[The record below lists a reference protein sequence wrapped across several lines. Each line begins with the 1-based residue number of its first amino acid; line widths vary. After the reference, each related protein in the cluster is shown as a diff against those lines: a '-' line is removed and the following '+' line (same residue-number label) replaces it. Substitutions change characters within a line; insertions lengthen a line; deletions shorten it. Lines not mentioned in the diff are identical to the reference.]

1 MAKKWKERVN
11 EFTNSTLESTNRCM
25 ILSMVMGMFDY
36 SEDMLSYFRKE
47 FLERGFLNYGS
58 AAILKKDGKYY
69 AGYWSNVEFDDYGLP
84 TGTADFF
91 TQYRYIAS
99 GEIGK
104 DIVIGWNNDIRTP
117 ELIFDK
123 FASYLAECDRSIR
136 TAIMNSRLTN
146 NPVACDENEKKAIDI
161 VLETVYDGKPKTV
174 VQSNLLNKFMQ
185 DNGSNEIRTLKLT
198 DPDYVRNIQYL
209 SNLHDDLL
217 KRICI
222 IYGHSLNGVNKMA
235 QVNSDELKG
244 YETLARV
251 YPLIMFDERKK
262 FINECN
268 RVFGTNWEV
277 HFSDAWKHILSEN
290 GVEVTD
296 TEETDV
302 TETEETEVEENV
314 SENIE

>member
-11 EFTNSTLESTNRCM
+11 EFTNKTLESANRCM

-69 AGYWSNVEFDDYGLP
+69 AGYWSNVDFDDYGLP

-161 VLETVYDGKPKTV
+161 VLDTVYDGKPKTI
-174 VQSNLLNKFMQ
+174 VQSNLLNKFIQ
-185 DNGSNEIRTLKLT
+185 DNGNGNEIRTLKLT

-251 YPLIMFDERKK
+251 YPLIMFEERKR

-268 RVFGTNWEV
+268 RVFGTSWEV
-277 HFSDAWKHILSEN
+277 HFSDAWKHILAEN
-290 GVEVTD
+290 GVEVT
-296 TEETDV
+296 EKEANMK
-302 TETEETEVEENV
+302 EMEVDENV
-314 SENIE
+314 SENIA

>member
-11 EFTNSTLESTNRCM
+11 EFTNNTLESANRCM

-47 FLERGFLNYGS
+47 FLEHGFLNYGS
-58 AAILKKDGKYY
+58 AAILKKDDKYY

-161 VLETVYDGKPKTV
+161 VLETIYDGKPKTI
-174 VQSNLLNKFMQ
+174 VQSNLLNKFIQ
-185 DNGSNEIRTLKLT
+185 DNGNGNEIQTLKLT

-251 YPLIMFDERKK
+251 YPLIMFEERKK

-290 GVEVTD
+290 GVEVTEK
-296 TEETDV
+296 EEANM
-302 TETEETEVEENV
+302 EETEVYENV

>member
-11 EFTNSTLESTNRCM
+11 EFTNKTLESANRCM

-36 SEDMLSYFRKE
+36 SEDMMSYFRKE

-69 AGYWSNVEFDDYGLP
+69 AGYWSNVDFDDYGLP

-99 GEIGK
+99 GQIGK

-161 VLETVYDGKPKTV
+161 VLDTIYDGKPKTI
-174 VQSNLLNKFMQ
+174 VQSNLLNKFIQ
-185 DNGSNEIRTLKLT
+185 DNGNGNEIRTLKLT

-290 GVEVTD
+290 GVE
-296 TEETDV
+296 
-302 TETEETEVEENV
+302 ETEVGDNV
-314 SENIE
+314 GENID

>member
-1 MAKKWKERVN
+1 MAKKWKEHVN
-11 EFTNSTLESTNRCM
+11 EFTNKTLESVNRCM

-36 SEDMLSYFRKE
+36 SENMLSHFRKE

-58 AAILKKDGKYY
+58 AAILKKDRKYY
-69 AGYWSNVEFDDYGLP
+69 AGYWSNVDFDDYGLP

-123 FASYLAECDRSIR
+123 FASYLAECDKSIR

-161 VLETVYDGKPKTV
+161 VLETVYGGKPKTI
-174 VQSNLLNKFMQ
+174 VQSNMLNKFIQ
-185 DNGSNEIRTLKLT
+185 DNGNGNEIRTLKLT

-290 GVEVTD
+290 GVEVTEQ
-296 TEETDV
+296 EETNI
-302 TETEETEVEENV
+302 EETEVEENG
-314 SENIE
+314 SENID

>member
-11 EFTNSTLESTNRCM
+11 EFTNKTLESANRCM

-69 AGYWSNVEFDDYGLP
+69 AGYWSNVDFDDYGLP

-161 VLETVYDGKPKTV
+161 VLDTVYDGKPKTI

-185 DNGSNEIRTLKLT
+185 DNGNGNEIRTLKLT

-268 RVFGTNWEV
+268 RVFGTSWEV

-290 GVEVTD
+290 GVEVTEKEANM
-296 TEETDV
+296 EEM
-302 TETEETEVEENV
+302 EVDENG

>member
-1 MAKKWKERVN
+1 MAKKWKERIN
-11 EFTNSTLESTNRCM
+11 EFTNSTLEYTNRCM

-36 SEDMLSYFRKE
+36 SENMLSYFRKE
-47 FLERGFLNYGS
+47 FLEMGFLNYGS

-69 AGYWSNVEFDDYGLP
+69 AGYWSNVDFDDYGLP

-91 TQYRYIAS
+91 TTYRYIAS

-161 VLETVYDGKPKTV
+161 VLETVYDGKPKTI
-174 VQSNLLNKFMQ
+174 VQSNLLNRFIQ
-185 DNGSNEIRTLKLT
+185 DNGNGNEIRTLKLT

-251 YPLIMFDERKK
+251 YPMIMFEERKR

-277 HFSDAWKHILSEN
+277 HFSDTWNHILSEN
-290 GVEVTD
+290 GV
-296 TEETDV
+296 DV
-302 TETEETEVEENV
+302 IEKETEDKENV

>member
-11 EFTNSTLESTNRCM
+11 EFTNKTLESANRCM

-58 AAILKKDGKYY
+58 AAILKKDEKYY
-69 AGYWSNVEFDDYGLP
+69 AGYWSNVDFDDYGLP

-91 TQYRYIAS
+91 TQYRYIGS

-161 VLETVYDGKPKTV
+161 VLDTVYDGKPKTI
-174 VQSNLLNKFMQ
+174 VQSNLLNKFIQ
-185 DNGSNEIRTLKLT
+185 DNGNGNEIRTLKLT

-251 YPLIMFDERKK
+251 YPLIMFEERKK

-290 GVEVTD
+290 GVE
-296 TEETDV
+296 
-302 TETEETEVEENV
+302 ETEVEENV

>member
-11 EFTNSTLESTNRCM
+11 EFTNKTLESANRCM

-69 AGYWSNVEFDDYGLP
+69 AGYWSNVDFDDYGLP

-161 VLETVYDGKPKTV
+161 VLETVYDGKPKTI
-174 VQSNLLNKFMQ
+174 VQSNLLNKFIQ
-185 DNGSNEIRTLKLT
+185 DNGNGNEIRTLKLT

-235 QVNSDELKG
+235 QVNSDDLKG

-277 HFSDAWKHILSEN
+277 HFSDALKHILSEN
-290 GVEVTD
+290 GVEVT
-296 TEETDV
+296 EKEANM
-302 TETEETEVEENV
+302 EETEVEVNG

>member
-11 EFTNSTLESTNRCM
+11 EFTNKTLESANRCM

-161 VLETVYDGKPKTV
+161 VLDTVYDGKPKTI
-174 VQSNLLNKFMQ
+174 VQSNLLNKFIQ
-185 DNGSNEIRTLKLT
+185 DNGNGNEIRTLKLT

-290 GVEVTD
+290 GVE
-296 TEETDV
+296 
-302 TETEETEVEENV
+302 ETEVGDNV
-314 SENIE
+314 GENID

>member
-11 EFTNSTLESTNRCM
+11 EFTNKTLESANRCM

-69 AGYWSNVEFDDYGLP
+69 AGYWSNVDFDDYGLP

-123 FASYLAECDRSIR
+123 FSSYLAECDRSIR

-161 VLETVYDGKPKTV
+161 VLDTVYDGKPKTI
-174 VQSNLLNKFMQ
+174 VQSNLLNKFIQ
-185 DNGSNEIRTLKLT
+185 DNGNGNEIRTLKLT

-251 YPLIMFDERKK
+251 YPLIMFDERKR

-290 GVEVTD
+290 GV
-296 TEETDV
+296 DV
-302 TETEETEVEENV
+302 TEKEETEVEENV
-314 SENIE
+314 GENIE

>member
-11 EFTNSTLESTNRCM
+11 EFTNKTLESTNRCM

-69 AGYWSNVEFDDYGLP
+69 AGYWINVEFDEYGLP

-161 VLETVYDGKPKTV
+161 VLDTVYDGKPKTI
-174 VQSNLLNKFMQ
+174 VQSNLLNKFIN
-185 DNGSNEIRTLKLT
+185 DNGNGNEIRTLKLT

-251 YPLIMFDERKK
+251 YPLIMFEERKK

-290 GVEVTD
+290 GVEVT
-296 TEETDV
+296 EK
-302 TETEETEVEENV
+302 ETEVEENG

>member
-11 EFTNSTLESTNRCM
+11 EFTNKTLESANRCM
-25 ILSMVMGMFDY
+25 IFSMVMGMFDY

-47 FLERGFLNYGS
+47 FLERGFLNFGS

-69 AGYWSNVEFDDYGLP
+69 AGYLSNVEFDDYGLP

-161 VLETVYDGKPKTV
+161 VLETVYDGKPKTI
-174 VQSNLLNKFMQ
+174 VQSNLLNKFIQ
-185 DNGSNEIRTLKLT
+185 DNGNGNEIRTLKLT

-277 HFSDAWKHILSEN
+277 NFSDAWNHILSEN
-290 GVEVTD
+290 GVEVT
-296 TEETDV
+296 EKEANM
-302 TETEETEVEENV
+302 EETEVEKNG

>member
-11 EFTNSTLESTNRCM
+11 EFTNKTLESANRCM

-36 SEDMLSYFRKE
+36 SEDMLSNFRKE

-69 AGYWSNVEFDDYGLP
+69 AGYWSNVDFDDYGLP

-161 VLETVYDGKPKTV
+161 VLDTVYDGKPKTI
-174 VQSNLLNKFMQ
+174 VQSNLLNKFIQ
-185 DNGSNEIRTLKLT
+185 DNGNGNEIRTLKLT

-251 YPLIMFDERKK
+251 YPLIMFEERKR

-290 GVEVTD
+290 GVEVT
-296 TEETDV
+296 EKEK
-302 TETEETEVEENV
+302 TEVEENV

>member
-11 EFTNSTLESTNRCM
+11 EFTNKSLESANRCM

-69 AGYWSNVEFDDYGLP
+69 AGYWSNVDFDDYGLP

-117 ELIFDK
+117 EMIFDK

-161 VLETVYDGKPKTV
+161 VLETVYDGKPKTI
-174 VQSNLLNKFMQ
+174 VQSNLLNKFIQ
-185 DNGSNEIRTLKLT
+185 DNGNGNEIRTLKLT

-290 GVEVTD
+290 GVEVT
-296 TEETDV
+296 EK
-302 TETEETEVEENV
+302 EETEVEENV

>member
-1 MAKKWKERVN
+1 
-11 EFTNSTLESTNRCM
+11 
-25 ILSMVMGMFDY
+25 MVMGMFDY

-69 AGYWSNVEFDDYGLP
+69 AGYWSNVDFDDYGLP

-161 VLETVYDGKPKTV
+161 VLDTVYDGKPKTI
-174 VQSNLLNKFMQ
+174 VQSNLLNKFIQ
-185 DNGSNEIRTLKLT
+185 DNGNGNEIRTLKLT

-290 GVEVTD
+290 GVEVTEKEANM
-296 TEETDV
+296 EEM
-302 TETEETEVEENV
+302 EVDENG

>member
-11 EFTNSTLESTNRCM
+11 EFTNKTLESANRCM
-25 ILSMVMGMFDY
+25 ILSMIMGMFDY

-69 AGYWSNVEFDDYGLP
+69 AGYWSNVDFDDYGLP

-161 VLETVYDGKPKTV
+161 VLDTVYDGKPKTI
-174 VQSNLLNKFMQ
+174 VQSNLLNKFIQ
-185 DNGSNEIRTLKLT
+185 NNGNGNEIRTLKLT

-244 YETLARV
+244 YETLSRV

-268 RVFGTNWEV
+268 RVFGTSWEV

-290 GVEVTD
+290 GVEVTEK
-296 TEETDV
+296 EETNI
-302 TETEETEVEENV
+302 EEPEVEENG

>member
-11 EFTNSTLESTNRCM
+11 EFTNKTLESANRCM

-36 SEDMLSYFRKE
+36 SEDMMSHFRKE

-69 AGYWSNVEFDDYGLP
+69 AGYWSNVDFDDYGLP

-161 VLETVYDGKPKTV
+161 VLDTVYDGKPKTI
-174 VQSNLLNKFMQ
+174 VQSNLLNKFIQ
-185 DNGSNEIRTLKLT
+185 DNGNGNEIRTLKLT

-290 GVEVTD
+290 GIEVT
-296 TEETDV
+296 EKE
-302 TETEETEVEENV
+302 EETEVEENG
-314 SENIE
+314 SENIA

>member
-1 MAKKWKERVN
+1 MAKKWKERIN
-11 EFTNSTLESTNRCM
+11 EFTNKTLESANRCM

-36 SEDMLSYFRKE
+36 SDDMLLYFRKE

-69 AGYWSNVEFDDYGLP
+69 AGYWCNVEFDDYGLP
-84 TGTADFF
+84 TGMADFF

-123 FASYLAECDRSIR
+123 FASYLAEVDRSIHMA
-136 TAIMNSRLTN
+136 TMNSRLPN

-161 VLETVYDGKPKTV
+161 VLETIYDGKPKTV
-174 VQSNLLNKFMQ
+174 VQSNMLKNFIQ
-185 DNGSNEIRTLKLT
+185 DNGNGNEIRMLKLT

-244 YETLARV
+244 YETLSRV
-251 YPLIMFDERKK
+251 YPLIMFKERKR

-290 GVEVTD
+290 GVEVT
-296 TEETDV
+296 EKETNI
-302 TETEETEVEENV
+302 EETEMDEND

>member
-11 EFTNSTLESTNRCM
+11 EFTNKTLESANRCM

-69 AGYWSNVEFDDYGLP
+69 AGYWSNVDFDDYGLP

-161 VLETVYDGKPKTV
+161 VLDTVYDGKPKTI
-174 VQSNLLNKFMQ
+174 VQSNLLNKFIQ
-185 DNGSNEIRTLKLT
+185 DNGNGNEIRTLKLT

-235 QVNSDELKG
+235 QVNSDELK
-244 YETLARV
+244 
-251 YPLIMFDERKK
+251 
-262 FINECN
+262 
-268 RVFGTNWEV
+268 
-277 HFSDAWKHILSEN
+277 
-290 GVEVTD
+290 
-296 TEETDV
+296 
-302 TETEETEVEENV
+302 
-314 SENIE
+314 

>member
-11 EFTNSTLESTNRCM
+11 EFTNKTLESANRCM

-161 VLETVYDGKPKTV
+161 VLDTVYDGKPKTI
-174 VQSNLLNKFMQ
+174 VQSNLLNKFIQ
-185 DNGSNEIRTLKLT
+185 DNGNGNEIRTLKLT

-277 HFSDAWKHILSEN
+277 RFSDAWKHILQEN
-290 GVEVTD
+290 GVEVT
-296 TEETDV
+296 EKEV
-302 TETEETEVEENV
+302 TEVYENV
-314 SENIE
+314 GENIE

>member
-25 ILSMVMGMFDY
+25 ILSMVMSMFDY

-58 AAILKKDGKYY
+58 AAIMKKDGNYY
-69 AGYWSNVEFDDYGLP
+69 AGYCSNVEFDDYGLP

-91 TQYRYIAS
+91 TQYRYIGS

-117 ELIFDK
+117 ELIIDK

-161 VLETVYDGKPKTV
+161 VLDTIYDGKPKTI

-185 DNGSNEIRTLKLT
+185 DTGSNEIRTLKLT

-251 YPLIMFDERKK
+251 YPLIMFYERKI
-262 FINECN
+262 FIKECN

-290 GVEVTD
+290 GVELTEK
-296 TEETDV
+296 EETDI
-302 TETEETEVEENV
+302 EETEVKENV

>member
-11 EFTNSTLESTNRCM
+11 EFTNKTLESANRCM

-36 SEDMLSYFRKE
+36 SEDMMSYFRKE

-69 AGYWSNVEFDDYGLP
+69 AGYWSNVDFDDYGLP
-84 TGTADFF
+84 TGMADFF

-174 VQSNLLNKFMQ
+174 VQSNLLNKFIN
-185 DNGSNEIRTLKLT
+185 DSGNSNEIRTLKLT

-290 GVEVTD
+290 GVEVTEQVE
-296 TEETDV
+296 TNIEEP
-302 TETEETEVEENV
+302 EVEENG

>member
-11 EFTNSTLESTNRCM
+11 EFTNKTLESANRCM

-69 AGYWSNVEFDDYGLP
+69 AGYWSNVDFDDYGLP

-161 VLETVYDGKPKTV
+161 VLDTVYDGKPKTI
-174 VQSNLLNKFMQ
+174 VQSNLLNKFIQ
-185 DNGSNEIRTLKLT
+185 DNGTGNEIRTLKLT

-277 HFSDAWKHILSEN
+277 YFSDAWKHILSEN
-290 GVEVTD
+290 GV
-296 TEETDV
+296 DV
-302 TETEETEVEENV
+302 TEKEEETEVDENV
-314 SENIE
+314 GKNIE

>member
-11 EFTNSTLESTNRCM
+11 EFTNKTLESANRCM

-36 SEDMLSYFRKE
+36 SEDMLSHFRKE

-161 VLETVYDGKPKTV
+161 VLDTVYDGKPKTI
-174 VQSNLLNKFMQ
+174 VQSNLLNKFIQ
-185 DNGSNEIRTLKLT
+185 DNGNGNEIRTLKLT

-277 HFSDAWKHILSEN
+277 RFSDAWEHILSEN
-290 GVEVTD
+290 GVEVT
-296 TEETDV
+296 EKETNI
-302 TETEETEVEENV
+302 EETEVEENG

>member
-11 EFTNSTLESTNRCM
+11 EFTNKTLESANRCM
-25 ILSMVMGMFDY
+25 MLSMVMGMFDY

-161 VLETVYDGKPKTV
+161 VLDTVYDGKPKTI
-174 VQSNLLNKFMQ
+174 VQSNLLNKFIQ
-185 DNGSNEIRTLKLT
+185 DNGNGNEIRTLKLT

-290 GVEVTD
+290 GVE
-296 TEETDV
+296 
-302 TETEETEVEENV
+302 ETEVEKNV
-314 SENIE
+314 GENID

>member
-1 MAKKWKERVN
+1 MAKKWKERIN
-11 EFTNSTLESTNRCM
+11 EFTNKTLESANRCM

-58 AAILKKDGKYY
+58 AAILKKDDKYY

-161 VLETVYDGKPKTV
+161 VLDTVYDGKPKTI
-174 VQSNLLNKFMQ
+174 VQSNLLNKFIQ
-185 DNGSNEIRTLKLT
+185 DNGNGNEIRTLKLT

-290 GVEVTD
+290 VV
-296 TEETDV
+296 DV
-302 TETEETEVEENV
+302 TEKEETNIEETEGEENG

>member
-11 EFTNSTLESTNRCM
+11 EFTNKTLESANRCM

-91 TQYRYIAS
+91 TQYSYIGS

-161 VLETVYDGKPKTV
+161 VLDSVYDGKPKTI
-174 VQSNLLNKFMQ
+174 VQSNLLNKFIQ
-185 DNGSNEIRTLKLT
+185 DNGNGNEIRMLKLT

-251 YPLIMFDERKK
+251 YPLIMFEERKK

-268 RVFGTNWEV
+268 QVFGTNWEV

-290 GVEVTD
+290 GVEVT
-296 TEETDV
+296 ETDANI
-302 TETEETEVEENV
+302 EETEVEENV
-314 SENIE
+314 SENIM

>member
-11 EFTNSTLESTNRCM
+11 EFTNKTLESANRCM

-36 SEDMLSYFRKE
+36 SEDMMSHFRKE

-161 VLETVYDGKPKTV
+161 VLDTVYDGKPKTI
-174 VQSNLLNKFMQ
+174 VQSNLLNKFIQ
-185 DNGSNEIRTLKLT
+185 DNGNGNEIRTLKLT

-290 GVEVTD
+290 GVEVTEKEANM
-296 TEETDV
+296 EEM
-302 TETEETEVEENV
+302 EVDENV
-314 SENIE
+314 SENIA

>member
-11 EFTNSTLESTNRCM
+11 EFTNKTLESANRCM

-69 AGYWSNVEFDDYGLP
+69 AGYLNNVDFDDYGLP
-84 TGTADFF
+84 KGTASFF
-91 TQYRYIAS
+91 TQYRYIS
-99 GEIGK
+99 DGEIGK

-174 VQSNLLNKFMQ
+174 VQSNLLNKFIN
-185 DNGSNEIRTLKLT
+185 DSGNSNEIRTLKLT

-251 YPLIMFDERKK
+251 YPLIMHEERKK

-290 GVEVTD
+290 GVEVTEKEANM
-296 TEETDV
+296 EEM
-302 TETEETEVEENV
+302 EVEENV
-314 SENIE
+314 GENID

>member
-11 EFTNSTLESTNRCM
+11 EFTNKTLESANRCM

-36 SEDMLSYFRKE
+36 SEDMMSYFRKE

-69 AGYWSNVEFDDYGLP
+69 AGYWSNVDFDDYGLP
-84 TGTADFF
+84 TGTANFF
-91 TQYRYIAS
+91 TQYRYIGS

-161 VLETVYDGKPKTV
+161 VLDTVYDGKPKTI
-174 VQSNLLNKFMQ
+174 VQSNLLNKFIQ
-185 DNGSNEIRTLKLT
+185 DNGNGNEIRTLKLT

-290 GVEVTD
+290 GVEVT
-296 TEETDV
+296 EKE
-302 TETEETEVEENV
+302 EETEVEENG
-314 SENIE
+314 SENIA

>member
-11 EFTNSTLESTNRCM
+11 EFTNNTLESANRCM
-25 ILSMVMGMFDY
+25 ILSMIMGMFDY

-69 AGYWSNVEFDDYGLP
+69 AGYWSNVDFDDYGLP
-84 TGTADFF
+84 MGTADFF

-161 VLETVYDGKPKTV
+161 VLDTVYDGKPKTI
-174 VQSNLLNKFMQ
+174 VQSNLLNKFIQ
-185 DNGSNEIRTLKLT
+185 DNGNGNEIRTLKLT

-290 GVEVTD
+290 GVEVAEQED
-296 TEETDV
+296 TNIEEM
-302 TETEETEVEENV
+302 EVDENV
-314 SENIE
+314 GENIE

>member
-11 EFTNSTLESTNRCM
+11 EFTNKTLESANRCM

-36 SEDMLSYFRKE
+36 SEDMMSYFRKE

-58 AAILKKDGKYY
+58 AAILKKDNKYY
-69 AGYWSNVEFDDYGLP
+69 AGYWCNVDFDDYGLP
-84 TGTADFF
+84 TGKADFF

-146 NPVACDENEKKAIDI
+146 NPVACDENEKKAIDT
-161 VLETVYDGKPKTV
+161 VLETIYDGKPKTI
-174 VQSNLLNKFMQ
+174 VQSNLLNKFIQ
-185 DNGSNEIRTLKLT
+185 DNGNCNEIRTLKLT

-277 HFSDAWKHILSEN
+277 HFSDAWKHILSE
-290 GVEVTD
+290 
-296 TEETDV
+296 TE
-302 TETEETEVEENV
+302 
-314 SENIE
+314 

>member
-11 EFTNSTLESTNRCM
+11 EFTNKTLESANRCM
-25 ILSMVMGMFDY
+25 MLSMVMGMFDY

-69 AGYWSNVEFDDYGLP
+69 AGYWSNVDFDDYGLP

-146 NPVACDENEKKAIDI
+146 NPVACDDNEKKAIDI
-161 VLETVYDGKPKTV
+161 VLETVYDGKPKTI
-174 VQSNLLNKFMQ
+174 VQSNLLNKFIQ
-185 DNGSNEIRTLKLT
+185 DNGNGNEIRTLKLT

-251 YPLIMFDERKK
+251 YPLIMFEERKK

-290 GVEVTD
+290 GVEVN
-296 TEETDV
+296 EKETNI
-302 TETEETEVEENV
+302 EETEVYENV
-314 SENIE
+314 GENIV

>member
-11 EFTNSTLESTNRCM
+11 EFTNKTLESANRCM

-123 FASYLAECDRSIR
+123 FSSYLAECDRSIR
-136 TAIMNSRLTN
+136 AAIMNSRLTN

-161 VLETVYDGKPKTV
+161 VLETVYDGKPKTI
-174 VQSNLLNKFMQ
+174 VQSNLLNKFIQ
-185 DNGSNEIRTLKLT
+185 DNGNGNEIRTLKLT

-244 YETLARV
+244 YETLSRV

-268 RVFGTNWEV
+268 RVFGTSWEV

-290 GVEVTD
+290 GVEVTEK
-296 TEETDV
+296 EETV
-302 TETEETEVEENV
+302 VEENV
-314 SENIE
+314 GENIE

>member
-11 EFTNSTLESTNRCM
+11 EFTNKTLESANRCM
-25 ILSMVMGMFDY
+25 ILSMIMGMFDY
-36 SEDMLSYFRKE
+36 SEDMMSHFRKE

-58 AAILKKDGKYY
+58 AAILKKDNKYY

-99 GEIGK
+99 GVIGK

-161 VLETVYDGKPKTV
+161 VLDTVYDGKPKTI
-174 VQSNLLNKFMQ
+174 VQSNLLNKFIQ
-185 DNGSNEIRTLKLT
+185 DNGNGNEIRTLKLT

-251 YPLIMFDERKK
+251 YPLIMFEERKK

-277 HFSDAWKHILSEN
+277 RFSDAWKHILSEN
-290 GVEVTD
+290 GTD
-296 TEETDV
+296 ITEK
-302 TETEETEVEENV
+302 EETEVEENG

>member
-1 MAKKWKERVN
+1 MAKKWKEHVN
-11 EFTNSTLESTNRCM
+11 EFTNKTLESVNRCM

-36 SEDMLSYFRKE
+36 SENMLSHFRKE

-69 AGYWSNVEFDDYGLP
+69 AGYWSNVDFDDYGLP

-99 GEIGK
+99 GKIGK

-123 FASYLAECDRSIR
+123 FASYLAECDKSIR

-161 VLETVYDGKPKTV
+161 VLETVYDGKPKTI
-174 VQSNLLNKFMQ
+174 VQSNMLNKFIQ
-185 DNGSNEIRTLKLT
+185 DNGNGNEIRTLKLT

-290 GVEVTD
+290 GVEVTEQ
-296 TEETDV
+296 EETNI
-302 TETEETEVEENV
+302 EETEVEENG
-314 SENIE
+314 SENID

>member
-11 EFTNSTLESTNRCM
+11 EFTNKTLESANRCM

-36 SEDMLSYFRKE
+36 SEDMLSNFRKE

-161 VLETVYDGKPKTV
+161 VLDTVYDGKPKTI
-174 VQSNLLNKFMQ
+174 VQSNLLNKFIQ
-185 DNGSNEIRTLKLT
+185 DNGNGNEIRTLKLT

-235 QVNSDELKG
+235 QVNSEELKG

-251 YPLIMFDERKK
+251 YPLIMFEERKR

-290 GVEVTD
+290 GVEVTEQ
-296 TEETDV
+296 EETNI
-302 TETEETEVEENV
+302 EEPEVEENG
-314 SENIE
+314 SKNIE

>member
-11 EFTNSTLESTNRCM
+11 EFTNKTLESANCCM
-25 ILSMVMGMFDY
+25 ILSMVMGMFEY

-69 AGYWSNVEFDDYGLP
+69 AGYWCNVDFDDYGLP
-84 TGTADFF
+84 TGKADFF

-104 DIVIGWNNDIRTP
+104 DIVIGWNNDIRTS

-123 FASYLAECDRSIR
+123 FASYLAECDRSIHM
-136 TAIMNSRLTN
+136 AIMNSRLTN

-161 VLETVYDGKPKTV
+161 VLDTVYEGKPKTI
-174 VQSNLLNKFMQ
+174 VQSNLLNKFIQ
-185 DNGSNEIRTLKLT
+185 DHGNGNEIRTLKLT
-198 DPDYVRNIQYL
+198 DPDYVQNIQYL

-251 YPLIMFDERKK
+251 YPLIMLEERKR

-290 GVEVTD
+290 GVEVTEK
-296 TEETDV
+296 EETNI
-302 TETEETEVEENV
+302 EETEVEENG

>member
-11 EFTNSTLESTNRCM
+11 EFTNKTLESANRCM

-91 TQYRYIAS
+91 TQYRYIGS

-123 FASYLAECDRSIR
+123 FASYLAECDRSIH

-161 VLETVYDGKPKTV
+161 VLDTVYDGKPKTI
-174 VQSNLLNKFMQ
+174 VQSNLLNKFIQ
-185 DNGSNEIRTLKLT
+185 DNGNGNEIRTLKLT

-251 YPLIMFDERKK
+251 YPLIMFEERKK

-277 HFSDAWKHILSEN
+277 HFSDDWKHILHEN
-290 GVEVTD
+290 GV
-296 TEETDV
+296 
-302 TETEETEVEENV
+302 EETEVEENV

>member
-11 EFTNSTLESTNRCM
+11 EFTNKTLESANRCM

-69 AGYWSNVEFDDYGLP
+69 AGYLSNVDFDDYGLP

-91 TQYRYIAS
+91 TQYRYISS

-146 NPVACDENEKKAIDI
+146 NPVAYDENEKKAIDI
-161 VLETVYDGKPKTV
+161 VLETVYDGKPKTI
-174 VQSNLLNKFMQ
+174 VQSNLLNKFIQ
-185 DNGSNEIRTLKLT
+185 DNGNGNEIRTLKLT

-251 YPLIMFDERKK
+251 YPLIMFEERKK

-290 GVEVTD
+290 GVEVT
-296 TEETDV
+296 EK
-302 TETEETEVEENV
+302 EETEVEENV